1 MNSNILHPLKSQA
14 AIGGLSSNHER
25 SPKAVR
31 LGLLAL
37 ASLVTFSVANAA
49 PPATH
54 STTHDEAIKKKCY
67 CARSSD
73 SADRVDLNGGALR
86 FNLIDGQPIR

>member
-1 MNSNILHPLKSQA
+1 MNPNILQSLKLQA
-14 AIGGLSSNHER
+14 RIARRPSIHGR
-25 SPKAVR
+25 IQKAVR

-37 ASLVTFSVANAA
+37 VSLLTFSVANAA

-54 STTHDEAIKKKCY
+54 DQPIKKKCY

-73 SADRVDLNGGALR
+73 NADRAYLNSGTLH
-86 FNLIDGQPIR
+86 FNPIDGQPIR